1 MLHILSSY
9 LLIHFLRYLLVGLLH
24 VIALSL
30 RDASLPLQNLT
41 HGYFAGYVT
50 PERVNRNSGVAK
62 AKRAKRKV
70 KQ

>member
-1 MLHILSSY
+1 MARKRN
-9 LLIHFLRYLLVGLLH
+9 RYLLVGLLH

-30 RDASLPLQNLT
+30 REASLPLQNLT

-62 AKRAKRKV
+62 AKCAKRKV

>member
-1 MLHILSSY
+1 MARKRN
-9 LLIHFLRYLLVGLLH
+9 RYLLVGLLH

-30 RDASLPLQNLT
+30 REASLPLQNLT
-41 HGYFAGYVT
+41 HGYFADYVT

-62 AKRAKRKV
+62 AKRAKRKA

>member
-1 MLHILSSY
+1 MARKSN
-9 LLIHFLRYLLVGLLH
+9 RYLLVSLLH
-24 VIALSL
+24 AIAESL
-30 RDASLPLQNLT
+30 RDASLPLKNLT

-62 AKRAKRKV
+62 AKRAKRKA

>member
-1 MLHILSSY
+1 MARKRN
-9 LLIHFLRYLLVGLLH
+9 RYLLVGLLH
-24 VIALSL
+24 VITESL

-50 PERVNRNSGVAK
+50 PERVNRNSGAAK
-62 AKRAKRKV
+62 AKRAKRKA